1 MIFEEAIAAM
11 KDAGAEIIDPANISS
26 AGEFGD
32 SEFEVL
38 LYEFKAD
45 LNAYLADLE
54 SAPARSLE
62 DLIAFNDANAAIEMP
77 YFGQEIFLMAQE
89 KGPLSDDAYKEALE
103 KNHRLSRAEGIDKVM
118 DEHNLDALIA
128 PTGAPPWPIDLVNGD
143 HYLGGSSAPAAVS
156 GYPNIT
162 VPAGYV
168 FGLPVGLSIFG
179 RAWSE
184 PKLISIAY
192 AFERATQVRN
202 APRFLAAAELG

>member
-1 MIFEEAIAAM
+1 M
-11 KDAGAEIIDPANISS
+11 
-26 AGEFGD
+26 
-32 SEFEVL
+32 
-38 LYEFKAD
+38 
-45 LNAYLADLE
+45 
-54 SAPARSLE
+54 
-62 DLIAFNDANAAIEMP
+62 
-77 YFGQEIFLMAQE
+77 
-89 KGPLSDDAYKEALE
+89 
-103 KNHRLSRAEGIDKVM
+103 M
-118 DEHNLDALIA
+118 DEHSLDALIA

-192 AFERATQVRN
+192 AFERATQVRKP
-202 APRFLAAAELG
+202 PRFLAAAELG